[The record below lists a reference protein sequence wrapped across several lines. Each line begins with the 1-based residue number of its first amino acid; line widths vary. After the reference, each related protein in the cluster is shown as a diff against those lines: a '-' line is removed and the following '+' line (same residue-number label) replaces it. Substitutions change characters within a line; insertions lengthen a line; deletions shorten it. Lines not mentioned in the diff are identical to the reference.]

1 MKQPEEWA
9 EGGKVRGGAEEAW
22 ATQSSGR
29 HLRSEPALR
38 VEQRAQC
45 GRKPRARVQ
54 LGDHRLQQRCAM
66 VSVSPPSAGVHA
78 PRRARRMQRLGVGL
92 RDRGNIESAFVVVV
106 VAAAAAAAAAPAAPA
121 VAVA

>member
-22 ATQSSGR
+22 ATESSGR

-38 VEQRAQC
+38 VEQSAQC
-45 GRKPRARVQ
+45 GRKARARVQ
-54 LGDHRLQQRCAM
+54 LGDHRLKQRCAM
-66 VSVSPPSAGVHA
+66 VSVSPQSTGIHA
-78 PRRARRMQRLGVGL
+78 SGRARRMQRLGVGL
-92 RDRGNIESAFVVVV
+92 RDRGNLESAFV
-106 VAAAAAAAAAPAAPA
+106 AAAAAAAAPANPA

>member
-22 ATQSSGR
+22 ATESSGR

-45 GRKPRARVQ
+45 GRKARARVQ
-54 LGDHRLQQRCAM
+54 LGDHRLKQRCAM
-66 VSVSPPSAGVHA
+66 VSVSPQSAGVHA
-78 PRRARRMQRLGVGL
+78 SGRARRMQRLGVGL
-92 RDRGNIESAFVVVV
+92 RDLESAFV
-106 VAAAAAAAAAPAAPA
+106 AAAAAAAAPANPA